1 MIYHS
6 LRYLRPLFVIG
17 LLVLLT
23 LTFLFSHA
31 NNNNVTAIN
40 SRAAASRV
48 CSHRASVGGGTS
60 PSTETEL
67 AAALHY
73 LSSQGI
79 LCYDVDIIAAKDGT
93 IVVSHPSS
101 TTLNSNTITLPV
113 FLQTL
118 SSLSP
123 GITLATATLEL
134 NGALRGDVVFAQ
146 ELVKQ
151 ARNAGVLDQIAVDG
165 LPKIME
171 KEFNIAVPLR
181 DRPSSPGGSIC
192 GLPIGWKEGSS
203 DTDMIAAIESVTFI
217 ISEAHVLQPSLKCL
231 HYEPVREALKI
242 WKSTKTTGSGSVGG
256 LGMIQVWIVDTEE
269 HVRNVLKDS
278 GDLNIH
284 FISNEPVEIKKI
296 LASAK
301 L

>member
-23 LTFLFSHA
+23 LTFLLSHA

-79 LCYDVDIIAAKDGT
+79 LCYDVDIITSKDGT

-118 SSLSP
+118 HSLPS
-123 GITLATATLEL
+123 GSNTLATATLEL
-134 NGALRGDVVFAQ
+134 KGALRGDVVFAQ

-165 LPKIME
+165 LPKFME

-181 DRPSSPGGSIC
+181 DRPSTPGGSIC
-192 GLPIGWKEGSS
+192 GLPIGWK
-203 DTDMIAAIESVTFI
+203 DTDMIAAAIESVNSI
-217 ISEAHVLQPSLKCL
+217 ISGAHVIQPSLKCL
-231 HYEPVREALKI
+231 HYEPVRKALKI
-242 WKSTKTTGSGSVGG
+242 WKSTKTTAGGSGRGGG
-256 LGMIQVWIVDTEE
+256 LGMIQVWIIDTEE

-278 GDLNIH
+278 SDLNIH
-284 FISNEPVEIKKI
+284 FISNEPVQVKEF
-296 LASAK
+296 LARE
-301 L
+301 